1 MLGLVSSEL
10 ADRDRRAV
18 ISLDR
23 GPQRPQ
29 ASQAAKC
36 LQPITLRSQDRAEPA
51 GDAFESLRQRQLI
64 HERSRQ
70 TQAELAYAAGRLE
83 MCSMSIAHEV
93 NQPLSAIVTNGETC
107 LRWLDRAGLDVDRVR
122 ELTKRMIRDARR
134 ASEIVDRVRTMAK
147 RRAPRYT
154 PLLFNEIIEESIVFL
169 RHEFQSR
176 NVAVSLDLDREL
188 SRIVGDRTQL
198 QQVIVN
204 LLVNA
209 AQAMTDPASARGGI
223 LVRTVL
229 SEPGTVCCSVEDG
242 GPGIEP
248 AHLPHLFDDFFT
260 TKASGMGMGLPI
272 SQSIIESHGGWIGAD
287 NCSTLGG
294 ARFSFNLPAE
304 AADC

>member
-1 MLGLVSSEL
+1 MHALAPTEAINRDHRFLKVVTDGGEPRPLPGRKARPEVAHAARVRGLDLLTV
-10 ADRDRRAV
+10 
-18 ISLDR
+18 
-23 GPQRPQ
+23 
-29 ASQAAKC
+29 
-36 LQPITLRSQDRAEPA
+36 
-51 GDAFESLRQRQLI
+51 
-64 HERSRQ
+64 
-70 TQAELAYAAGRLE
+70 
-83 MCSMSIAHEV
+83 SIAHEV
-93 NQPLSAIVTNGETC
+93 NQPLAAIVTNGETC
-107 LRWLDRAGLDVDRVR
+107 LRWLDRAGLDVERVR

-147 RRAPRYT
+147 RQAPRYT

-176 NVAVSLDLDREL
+176 NIAVSLDLGREL
-188 SRIVGDRTQL
+188 PRIVGDRTQL

-229 SEPGTVCCSVEDG
+229 SEPGTLCCSVEDG

-294 ARFSFNLPAE
+294 ARFIFSLPAE